1 VTERFD
7 GLAQQTIYGASG
19 SGPAETVT
27 SLTSIGVGQGSGTSA
42 TAQEYNSMI
51 AFEFPIRWDDISGA
65 LANLTDKKKLDQLVD
80 DLTVRDNILEDY
92 LNTNIVSGIVAGTN
106 IAIDR
111 ATGVV
116 TVSTTATPI
125 PAGTIMQYA
134 GSSAP
139 TGWLLC
145 NGALLDRTVYA
156 ALFAVIGTTY
166 NIGGGGETSSNFR
179 LPNLENRVPVGKGA
193 GTFSG
198 LGTTGGSETFSIGE
212 TNLPPHKH
220 SITHNHGNHDH
231 TIDHDHAAFDT
242 ADGGSH
248 THTVTDPGH
257 VHGYSEPNYEN
268 KNMENAVDTS
278 VTYSYSASSQNTDL
292 NTTGITIN
300 STNSAHKHSIDVPN
314 FTGTSGPTSVA
325 FNGDSGD
332 GPGAGTAI
340 SNLQPFLVLNYIIK
354 P

>member
-1 VTERFD
+1 
-7 GLAQQTIYGASG
+7 
-19 SGPAETVT
+19 
-27 SLTSIGVGQGSGTSA
+27 
-42 TAQEYNSMI
+42 MI
-51 AFEFPIRWDDISGA
+51 AFEFPIRWDDISGS
-65 LANLTDKKKLDQLVD
+65 LGDLSDKKKLEQLVD
-80 DLTVRDNILEDY
+80 DLTIRDNLLEDY

-145 NGALLDRTVYA
+145 NGGLLDRTVYA

-198 LGTTGGSETFSIGE
+198 LGTTGGSETFSIQDI
-212 TNLPPHKH
+212 NLPPHKH
-220 SITHNHGNHDH
+220 TITHDHGNHKHTITHNHGNHDH
-231 TIDHDHAAFDT
+231 SINHDHASFDT
-242 ADGGSH
+242 SSSGSH
-248 THTVTDPGH
+248 LHDVPYGVYKT
-257 VHGYSEPNYEN
+257 
-268 KNMENAVDTS
+268 ENASDSLLAAPDGNGTVY
-278 VTYSYSASSQNTDL
+278 YSTKSGDGNHQHA
-292 NTTGITIN
+292 
-300 STNSAHKHSIDVPN
+300 IDVPS
-314 FTGTSGPTSVA
+314 FSGTSGQTGVS
-325 FNGDSGD
+325 FTGDSGD
-332 GPGAGTAI
+332 QGVSFSGDSGNGPGTSTAI
-340 SNLQPFLVLNYIIK
+340 SNVQPFLVLNYIIK